1 MNNVSILNL
10 TAEERDRAYQKYQLI
25 ELYLN
30 HSCSLKSISKKSN
43 IPLRTLSSWVEK
55 YKRDG
60 LISLARQIRK
70 DKGVLR
76 SLNQEIV
83 KLVEALYLEY
93 PASSCANIYRL
104 LLNYCEE
111 NKITVPSYR
120 NICKIISLIPDD
132 LTALSH
138 HGTKVYKQ
146 KYDLLCIR
154 ESERPNQIWQADHV
168 LMDIE
173 ILNDN
178 NKLQRPWLTIIID
191 DCSRVICGYE
201 LSFLSPSANKTSLC
215 LRHAIWRKSDS
226 QWSVFGIPETFYTDH
241 GSDFTSKHIEQVC
254 ADLKIQIIYSQIG
267 QPRGRGKIERFFR
280 TLNQKLLSDLAIIL
294 QNKKSTHYITLK
306 QLDQIVY
313 KFIVE
318 YNNTIHSEIGMKP
331 IDRWEKDGFLPQ
343 ILESLEYLDLLLLTE
358 AKPRMIRRDGIHFQ
372 GLRYFDIILAEYVA
386 KTVIIRYAPSDITSI
401 RVFYNGKFLC
411 QPICAE
417 LSNQTIS
424 IKEIQYA
431 RNKRR
436 ASLKKKIKEQ
446 KSLIDAVIAS
456 SRKALDLI
464 DNEGE
469 IIQVK
474 KPLINKIKLYR
485 NE

>member
-10 TAEERDRAYQKYQLI
+10 TVEERDRAYQKYQLI

-60 LISLARQIRK
+60 LLALARQSRK

-111 NKITVPSYR
+111 KKITVPSYR

-138 HGTKVYKQ
+138 HGTKAYKQ

-173 ILNDN
+173 ILNDT

-226 QWSVFGIPETFYTDH
+226 QWSVFGIPDTFYTDH

-280 TLNQKLLSDLAIIL
+280 TLNQKLLSDLTIIL
-294 QNKKSTHYITLK
+294 QNKKSTHSITLK

-331 IDRWEKDGFLPQ
+331 IDRWEKDSFLPQ
-343 ILESLEYLDLLLLTE
+343 TLESLEYLDLLLLTE
-358 AKPRMIRRDGIHFQ
+358 TKPRMIRRDGVHFQ

-411 QPICAE
+411 QPICTE

-436 ASLKKKIKEQ
+436 ASLNKRIKEQ
-446 KSLIDAVIAS
+446 KSLIDAVIS
-456 SRKALDLI
+456 SNRKALDLI
-464 DNEGE
+464 DKEDE
-469 IIQVK
+469 IIQVE